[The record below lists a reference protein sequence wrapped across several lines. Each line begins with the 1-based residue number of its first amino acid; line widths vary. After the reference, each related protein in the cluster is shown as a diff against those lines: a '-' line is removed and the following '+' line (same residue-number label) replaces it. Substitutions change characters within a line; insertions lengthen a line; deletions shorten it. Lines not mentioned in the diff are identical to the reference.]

1 MKSKMLLMIFLLNIS
16 LSLNA
21 LIPDK
26 DNAVLL
32 QENEIICKRGTTTYR
47 INNFQN
53 KKYFLLI
60 KDYYIR
66 DYALYEGDN
75 KIEYE
80 TYSSNDY
87 FFKLNG
93 NNIIYLV
100 AAPYI
105 DYCLSFRLLD
115 SNSIIMK
122 ENEEFLHP
130 IVDYNTFIKT
140 KINNVKKK
148 HLIFYINN
156 ISSQYTIYV
165 NNKSYSKHSSE
176 VLSIIPEVDELEIEI
191 NIVSSRQVASLKY
204 ISIPYY
210 NITSDYY
217 KCVKDTEFF
226 KRTYFIHL
234 NETKKYLFISYNNNS
249 FDYYKDD
256 MMYSKLNEF
265 NSKSYK
271 SIFLLQKNKGCF
283 QVFYL
288 DSPWFEIKEGNS
300 YTILNSERYNFMI
313 HNKND
318 DISNIILSIYS
329 EENNFL
335 NELEIENHKIILQ
348 IEKENNLYLYKVNI
362 NLNWGSR
369 YYISVKANFNLN
381 SKDFINVNFKI
392 SEDINKEEKGNSS
405 SSAKIGLIIMFS
417 ILGGIL
423 LIGIIARVV
432 CIVLK
437 KRKKIKLE
445 EIKQMKLL
453 QEEEFEEK
461 ARNIYQLIINDYTLI
476 QKVCL
481 ICNEIDNTIITLDD
495 NKEIDIIEDINN
507 NRFSNILSY
516 ITPEKC
522 CHLYHD
528 KCCLKGNWDKKK
540 LQNPKRC
547 NFCVNFMTLN
557 NMKKFGCFFSE
568 KSFTKS
574 LNLSGDDYKIKRE
587 NIKNIEDI
595 FYSKLDT
602 SYKINKSKRDNLLR
616 LKKINSKFLKYQDL
630 LHNDYFKYY
639 SINYNSCD
647 FDALE
652 DDLNEEISR
661 KKQERQ
667 RQQEKEREYE
677 EQNRALP
684 LLRCHDCYNT
694 CLFCHGD
701 MKSSFSGNHLRHYNT
716 YKAHNRCIND
726 KESCCI
732 CHYKK
737 GTIVCEN
744 CCYYCYKSN
753 PNRRYKCFY
762 CKREFD

>member
-1 MKSKMLLMIFLLNIS
+1 
-16 LSLNA
+16 
-21 LIPDK
+21 
-26 DNAVLL
+26 
-32 QENEIICKRGTTTYR
+32 
-47 INNFQN
+47 
-53 KKYFLLI
+53 
-60 KDYYIR
+60 
-66 DYALYEGDN
+66 
-75 KIEYE
+75 
-80 TYSSNDY
+80 
-87 FFKLNG
+87 
-93 NNIIYLV
+93 
-100 AAPYI
+100 
-105 DYCLSFRLLD
+105 
-115 SNSIIMK
+115 
-122 ENEEFLHP
+122 
-130 IVDYNTFIKT
+130 
-140 KINNVKKK
+140 
-148 HLIFYINN
+148 
-156 ISSQYTIYV
+156 
-165 NNKSYSKHSSE
+165 
-176 VLSIIPEVDELEIEI
+176 
-191 NIVSSRQVASLKY
+191 
-204 ISIPYY
+204 
-210 NITSDYY
+210 
-217 KCVKDTEFF
+217 
-226 KRTYFIHL
+226 
-234 NETKKYLFISYNNNS
+234 
-249 FDYYKDD
+249 
-256 MMYSKLNEF
+256 MMYSELNEF

-528 KCCLKGNWDKKK
+528 KCCLKGN
-540 LQNPKRC
+540 
-547 NFCVNFMTLN
+547 
-557 NMKKFGCFFSE
+557 
-568 KSFTKS
+568 
-574 LNLSGDDYKIKRE
+574 
-587 NIKNIEDI
+587 
-595 FYSKLDT
+595 
-602 SYKINKSKRDNLLR
+602 
-616 LKKINSKFLKYQDL
+616 
-630 LHNDYFKYY
+630 
-639 SINYNSCD
+639 
-647 FDALE
+647 
-652 DDLNEEISR
+652 
-661 KKQERQ
+661 
-667 RQQEKEREYE
+667 
-677 EQNRALP
+677 
-684 LLRCHDCYNT
+684 
-694 CLFCHGD
+694 
-701 MKSSFSGNHLRHYNT
+701 
-716 YKAHNRCIND
+716 
-726 KESCCI
+726 
-732 CHYKK
+732 
-737 GTIVCEN
+737 
-744 CCYYCYKSN
+744 
-753 PNRRYKCFY
+753 
-762 CKREFD
+762 